1 MTTTA
6 PRIKAGSAY
15 GCTHAASGC
24 NAPQSECM
32 NLCLHRVDTSQLVD
46 APLHERHGATAPHGL
61 MKYEAVEF
69 AAPEPID
76 WPSFRPLVVAG
87 LVIVIFL
94 LFGWRLL

>member
-32 NLCLHRVDTSQLVD
+32 NLCLHRGDTSQLVD
-46 APLHERHGATAPHGL
+46 APLHERHGATAPLGL
-61 MKYEAVEF
+61 MKYEAGQF
-69 AAPEPID
+69 TAPEPID

-87 LVIVIFL
+87 LVLVIFL
-94 LFGWRLL
+94 LVGWRFL